1 MFHIIKAVFLRDF
14 RFQISYKLSYF
25 TELFFAFLLIFFL
38 FFLSNSFNFAEES
51 MYSKFKGDFFLY
63 SITGFSIVNVMGQ
76 CYGTVINNLRESQSF
91 GYIEEMYITDNKF
104 IFLCIAPVFYAFVK
118 SFIRLIIIFGISWYL
133 AGSIL
138 NTFDLILLLILCFI
152 TLVAFIGISLLG
164 VSIILVF
171 KKGDYLSLIFIGG
184 SLLISGA
191 IYPNEVLPEILIKIS
206 EILPLT
212 HTLELTR
219 DLLILENS
227 SNFNH
232 TSMLKLIFLS
242 SLYLVCGYTV
252 AKKSLKYSRKKGI
265 FSDY

>member
-1 MFHIIKAVFLRDF
+1 MFYIIKAVFLRDF

-63 SITGFSIVNVMGQ
+63 SVTGFSIVNLMGQ
-76 CYGTVINNLRESQSF
+76 CYGSVINNLRESQSF
-91 GYIEEMYITDNKF
+91 GYIEEMYTSDNKF

-118 SFIRLIIIFGISWYL
+118 SSIRLIIIFGISWYL

-138 NTFDLILLLILCFI
+138 NIFNLILLLALCFI
-152 TLVAFIGISLLG
+152 TLIGFIGISLFG
-164 VSIILVF
+164 ISIILVF

-184 SLLISGA
+184 SFLISGA

-206 EILPLT
+206 EVLPLT

-227 SNFNH
+227 SSLNYI
-232 TSMLKLIFLS
+232 SMLKLISLS

-252 AKKSLKYSRKKGI
+252 AIKSLKYARKKGI

>member
-1 MFHIIKAVFLRDF
+1 MFNIVKAVFLRDF
-14 RFQISYKLSYF
+14 RFQISYRLSYF

-51 MYSKFKGDFFLY
+51 MYSRFKGDFFLY

-76 CYGTVINNLRESQSF
+76 CYGSVINNLRESQSF
-91 GYIEEMYITDNKF
+91 GYIEEMYTSDNKF

-118 SFIRLIIIFGISWYL
+118 SSIRLIIIFGISWYL

-138 NTFDLILLLILCFI
+138 NIFNLILLLVLCFI
-152 TLVAFIGISLLG
+152 TLIGFIGISLLG
-164 VSIILVF
+164 ISIILVF

-184 SLLISGA
+184 SFLISGA

-206 EILPLT
+206 EVLPLT

-227 SNFNH
+227 SSLNYI
-232 TSMLKLIFLS
+232 SMLKLISLS

-252 AKKSLKYSRKKGI
+252 AIKSLKYARKKGI